1 MSVGGELMMRAIF
14 DAMAGAV
21 FLSDHGDGCPLL
33 DAAALPPVRL
43 ARRPV
48 GGVIR
53 RDGLTT
59 FAPPLDLARRG
70 ADCRRLAQAL
80 PIFIDAVADD
90 AARLTSSARALA
102 PDAVAALRVRGGK
115 PADPALTLIYENP
128 TGADRIYLR
137 RDLISEALSVQAA
150 ALMAAQVDEFDALT
164 DVMAG
169 GVIRSLRH
177 GARLSEALL
186 DPASLIDQPDARQ
199 IAAAIGEGRAVL
211 SAGGG
216 CTLFAPQLTGAP
228 TPASLVVS
236 GLDPGAPDPAASL
249 PNAPGWTLRSQREGD
264 ALRIIARPGADAP
277 PLVSVFIEIDAPD
290 SPDAEVTEVTSGIS
304 RMRGAWEIW
313 DEAQQQLELEESW

>member
-90 AARLTSSARALA
+90 AARLNKKIL
-102 PDAVAALRVRGGK
+102 
-115 PADPALTLIYENP
+115 
-128 TGADRIYLR
+128 
-137 RDLISEALSVQAA
+137 
-150 ALMAAQVDEFDALT
+150 
-164 DVMAG
+164 
-169 GVIRSLRH
+169 
-177 GARLSEALL
+177 
-186 DPASLIDQPDARQ
+186 
-199 IAAAIGEGRAVL
+199 EGF
-211 SAGGG
+211 GGG
-216 CTLFAPQLTGAP
+216 ATLNPHDRT
-228 TPASLVVS
+228 
-236 GLDPGAPDPAASL
+236 
-249 PNAPGWTLRSQREGD
+249 
-264 ALRIIARPGADAP
+264 
-277 PLVSVFIEIDAPD
+277 
-290 SPDAEVTEVTSGIS
+290 S
-304 RMRGAWEIW
+304 RMAVGWAS
-313 DEAQQQLELEESW
+313 AHHGPSVG